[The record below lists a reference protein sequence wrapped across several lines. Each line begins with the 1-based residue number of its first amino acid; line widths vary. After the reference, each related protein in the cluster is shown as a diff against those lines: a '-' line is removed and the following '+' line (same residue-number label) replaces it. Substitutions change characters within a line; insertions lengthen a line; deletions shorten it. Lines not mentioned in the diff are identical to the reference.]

1 MSDYFKTHTA
11 DEIIDKAW
19 HTFVPK
25 GVPES
30 RYNLKNFKKGLD
42 KASQKENLSNTTKS
56 RIQEGYNY
64 IKKWKKRRFV
74 GSYWLLIISILSV
87 AWFGYQMYGRY
98 KAGEPVLLLETG
110 GTKKALLA
118 NAFGF
123 FYLFGFITYFWSQR
137 APSWMVYTH
146 GLRSGDNSMEIA
158 LKPNRY
164 ILYDKQG
171 NTIKDRFGKTNVYES
186 TDYFSVIVVIVLKYL
201 TLPFF
206 TFIGFLRYY
215 VFYI

>member
-19 HTFVPK
+19 NTFVPK

-30 RYNLKNFKKGLD
+30 RYQLKNFKKGMD
-42 KASQKENLSNTTKS
+42 KASQKDDISEITKS
-56 RIQEGYNY
+56 RIQEGYEY

-74 GSYWLLIISILSV
+74 GSYWLLVISILSLV
-87 AWFGYQMYGRY
+87 WFGYQMYGRY
-98 KAGEPVLLLETG
+98 AAGEPVLLLETG
-110 GTKKALLA
+110 GTRAMLA

-137 APSWMVYTH
+137 APSWMVYMH
-146 GLRSGDNSMEIA
+146 GLKTGDDSMEIA
-158 LKPNRY
+158 LTPRRF
-164 ILYDKQG
+164 IMYDEHGK
-171 NTIKDRFGKTNVYES
+171 TVKDRYGKTQVYQK
-186 TDYFSVIVVIVLKYL
+186 TDYFTVIVFLVVKYV
-201 TLPFF
+201 TLPFV
-206 TFIGFLRYY
+206 TFFGYLRYY